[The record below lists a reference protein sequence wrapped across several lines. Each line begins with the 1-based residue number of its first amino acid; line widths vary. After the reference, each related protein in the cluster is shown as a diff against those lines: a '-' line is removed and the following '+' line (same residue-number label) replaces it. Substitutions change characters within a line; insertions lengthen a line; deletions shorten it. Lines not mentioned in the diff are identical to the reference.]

1 MWRPLPM
8 WDIFAA
14 QSGTFS
20 TAIDSLRGVGLDEAA
35 VAVGQVQDQVVGLLL
50 HPAEPTTRA
59 SPKSH

>member
-20 TAIDSLRGVGLDEAA
+20 TAIDSLRGVGLDEQPSLW
-35 VAVGQVQDQVVGLLL
+35 GRSR
-50 HPAEPTTRA
+50 T
-59 SPKSH
+59 K